1 MLIPIP
7 AGSCLSASYT
17 PMVFSPLI
25 LAPRTRRPCPWM
37 GYLNLFLGFL
47 FIISYGLWEM
57 LVLAAA
63 FLALMASEFFS
74 SLLGGVASAAISAG
88 AQAALQD
95 QAYRQSLELQ
105 ARSFSHDSAML
116 QQQVQA
122 TQLARSQWFDFQR
135 AALQGAGFSDADATR
150 LVLGASPTTLV
161 DWNGTRISAPQA
173 RVTTS
178 FSGGFLPS
186 MPRTGVQRSQG
197 PEPSTP
203 SASTRVSSWLSSVEP
218 FHPSALQT
226 VWVTPPG
233 STATS
238 QVSSQRSSRSSASS
252 VASSASYTSS
262 FNQGW
267 FNTDRMPLFANLGRR
282 F

>member
-1 MLIPIP
+1 
-7 AGSCLSASYT
+7 
-17 PMVFSPLI
+17 
-25 LAPRTRRPCPWM
+25 
-37 GYLNLFLGFL
+37 
-47 FIISYGLWEM
+47 
-57 LVLAAA
+57 
-63 FLALMASEFFS
+63 MASELFS

-122 TQLARSQWFDFQR
+122 TQTVRSQWFDFQR
-135 AALQGAGFSDADATR
+135 AALQGAGFSEADATR
-150 LVLGASPTTLV
+150 LVLGASPTNLI
-161 DWNGTRISAPQA
+161 DWNGTRLAAPQA

-186 MPRTGVQRSQG
+186 APQMGARRPQG
-197 PEPSTP
+197 AEPSAP
-203 SASTRVSSWLSSVEP
+203 SAATRVSSWLSSVEP
-218 FHPSALQT
+218 FHSAALQT

-238 QVSSQRSSRSSASS
+238 QVSSRQPSRSSASS
-252 VASSASYTSS
+252 VVSSASYSSS

>member
-1 MLIPIP
+1 MSIPTP
-7 AGSCLSASYT
+7 AGSCSRRSCTPTAS
-17 PMVFSPLI
+17 SPSTLV
-25 LAPRTRRPCPWM
+25 PRIRRPCPWM

-47 FIISYGLWEM
+47 STINCGLWEI

-63 FLALMASEFFS
+63 FPVLMASEFFS

-122 TQLARSQWFDFQR
+122 TQMARSQWFDFQR
-135 AALQGAGFSDADATR
+135 TALQGAGFSDADATR

-161 DWNGTRISAPQA
+161 DWNGTRLAAPQA

-186 MPRTGVQRSQG
+186 IPRAGAQRPQG
-197 PEPSTP
+197 PESL
-203 SASTRVSSWLSSVEP
+203 SSGASTRVSSWLSSVEP

-238 QVSSQRSSRSSASS
+238 QVSSQRSSRSSSSS
-252 VASSASYTSS
+252 VASNASYTSS

>member
-1 MLIPIP
+1 MLIPTP
-7 AGSCLSASYT
+7 AESCLRPNCMPAAS
-17 PMVFSPLI
+17 SPSI
-25 LAPRTRRPCPWM
+25 LAPRTRQPCLWM
-37 GYLNLFLGFL
+37 GYLNLFPGFL
-47 FIISYGLWEM
+47 FIISCGLWEI
-57 LVLAAA
+57 LALAAA
-63 FLALMASEFFS
+63 FLALMASELFS
-74 SLLGGVASAAISAG
+74 SLLSGVASAAISAG

-122 TQLARSQWFDFQR
+122 TQMARSQWFDFQR

-161 DWNGTRISAPQA
+161 DWNGTRLAAPQA

-186 MPRTGVQRSQG
+186 MSRVGAQRPQSSES
-197 PEPSTP
+197 PTP

-238 QVSSQRSSRSSASS
+238 QVSSQRSPRSSASS

-267 FNTDRMPLFANLGRR
+267 FNTGRMPLFANLGRR

>member
-1 MLIPIP
+1 
-7 AGSCLSASYT
+7 
-17 PMVFSPLI
+17 
-25 LAPRTRRPCPWM
+25 
-37 GYLNLFLGFL
+37 
-47 FIISYGLWEM
+47 
-57 LVLAAA
+57 
-63 FLALMASEFFS
+63 MASEFFS

-122 TQLARSQWFDFQR
+122 TQAARSQWFDFQR
-135 AALQGAGFSDADATR
+135 AALQEAGFSGADATR

-161 DWNGTRISAPQA
+161 DWNGTRLAAPQA

-186 MPRTGVQRSQG
+186 TPRVGAQQSQSLKS
-197 PEPSTP
+197 ST
-203 SASTRVSSWLSSVEP
+203 SGASTRVSSWLSTVEP

>member
-1 MLIPIP
+1 M
-7 AGSCLSASYT
+7 
-17 PMVFSPLI
+17 
-25 LAPRTRRPCPWM
+25 
-37 GYLNLFLGFL
+37 
-47 FIISYGLWEM
+47 
-57 LVLAAA
+57 LAAA
-63 FLALMASEFFS
+63 FPVLMASELFS
-74 SLLGGVASAAISAG
+74 SLPGGVASAAISAG

-122 TQLARSQWFDFQR
+122 TQMARSQWFDFQR

-161 DWNGTRISAPQA
+161 DWNGTRLAAPQA

-186 MPRTGVQRSQG
+186 MPQAGAQRSQS
-197 PEPSTP
+197 PEPSAP
-203 SASTRVSSWLSSVEP
+203 GAPTRVSSWLSSIEP

-238 QVSSQRSSRSSASS
+238 QVSSQRPSRSSASS